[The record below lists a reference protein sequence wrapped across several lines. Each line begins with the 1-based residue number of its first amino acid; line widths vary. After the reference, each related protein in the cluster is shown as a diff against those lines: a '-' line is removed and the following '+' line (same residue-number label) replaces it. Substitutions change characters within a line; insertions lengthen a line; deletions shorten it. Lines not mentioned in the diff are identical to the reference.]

1 MKYKALLFG
10 SIGTLIES
18 SDIQRTSFN
27 EAFKE
32 AGLDWYW
39 DEQDYRNLLKK
50 SGGTK
55 RVEDFAEKN
64 NVNVNA
70 SQIRNRKTE
79 IFSSYIIKNK
89 QKLRKSVYEI
99 INFSK
104 KNNIKLSLSTSTTI
118 NNVEAIFESLSDQIT
133 REDFDFIGNKS
144 LVKYEKPN
152 SEIYKV
158 TLEYL
163 NIEASDCI
171 AIEDT
176 EESSQ
181 SAINAGIKCIGFP
194 GDFHLDDNFEMCI
207 KKMNVLDQS
216 IFSL

>member
-1 MKYKALLFG
+1 MKYKAILFG

-18 SDIQRTSFN
+18 SDIQRNSFN

-39 DEQDYRNLLKK
+39 DEQDYKILLKK

-64 NVNVNA
+64 NTNVNA

-79 IFSSYIIKNK
+79 IFSSFIVQNK
-89 QKLRKSVYEI
+89 QTLRKSVDKIMNYT
-99 INFSK
+99 K
-104 KNNIKLSLSTSTTI
+104 DNNIKLAFSTSTTL
-118 NNVEAIFESLSDQIT
+118 NNVDAVFESLSDQISK
-133 REDFDFIGNKS
+133 EDFDFIGNKS
-144 LVKYEKPN
+144 FVKNEKPHP
-152 SEIYKV
+152 EIYKV
-158 TLEYL
+158 TLDKL
-163 NIEASDCI
+163 NLQPEDCL

-176 EESSQ
+176 EESSN
-181 SAINAGIKCIGFP
+181 SAVKAGIKCIGFP
-194 GDFHLDDNFEMCI
+194 GEYHLEDKFQMCI
-207 KKMNVLDQS
+207 KKMNLLDQS

>member
-18 SDIQRTSFN
+18 SNIQRNSFN

-39 DEQDYRNLLKK
+39 DEQDYKILLKK

-64 NVNVNA
+64 NANVNA

-79 IFSSYIIKNK
+79 IFSSYIIQNK
-89 QKLRKSVYEI
+89 QKLRKSVGEI
-99 INFSK
+99 IK
-104 KNNIKLSLSTSTTI
+104 YTKDNNIKLAFSTSTTL
-118 NNVEAIFESLSDQIT
+118 NNVDAVFESLSGQISK
-133 REDFDFIGNKS
+133 EEFEFIGNKS
-144 LVKYEKPN
+144 FVKNEKPHP
-152 SEIYKV
+152 EIYKV
-158 TLEYL
+158 TLDKL
-163 NIEASDCI
+163 NLQPEDCL

-176 EESSQ
+176 EESSN
-181 SAINAGIKCIGFP
+181 SAVSAGIKCIGFP
-194 GDFHLDDNFEMCI
+194 GDYHLEDGFQMCI
-207 KKMNVLDQS
+207 KKMNLLDQS

>member
-18 SDIQRTSFN
+18 SDIQRNSFN

-39 DEQDYRNLLKK
+39 DEQDYKILLKK

-70 SQIRNRKTE
+70 SNIRNRKTE
-79 IFSSYIIKNK
+79 IFSSFIMKNK
-89 QKLRKSVYEI
+89 QKLRKSVNEI
-99 INFSK
+99 INFTK
-104 KNNIKLSLSTSTTI
+104 KNNIKLALSTSTTI
-118 NNVEAIFESLSDQIT
+118 NNVEAVFKSLSNQISK
-133 REDFDFIGNKS
+133 EDFNFIGNRS
-144 LVKYEKPN
+144 LVKNEKPN
-152 SEIYKV
+152 PEIYKL
-158 TLEYL
+158 TLEKL
-163 NIEASDCI
+163 NLEPDNCL

-176 EESSQ
+176 EESSK
-181 SAINAGIKCIGFP
+181 SAVRAGIKCIGFP
-194 GDFHLDDNFEMCI
+194 GDYHSDDSFEMCI
-207 KKMNVLDQS
+207 KKVKILDQS
-216 IFSL
+216 LFSL